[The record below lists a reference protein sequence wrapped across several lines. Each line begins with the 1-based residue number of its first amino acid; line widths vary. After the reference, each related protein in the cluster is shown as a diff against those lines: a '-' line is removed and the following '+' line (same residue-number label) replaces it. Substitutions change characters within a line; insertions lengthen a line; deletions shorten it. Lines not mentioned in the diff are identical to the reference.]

1 MKQTRSNTPNYLKY
15 LNSKK
20 ILQFIR
26 DNEQT
31 SRADI
36 AAMLAISKPTVSS
49 IVDELISE
57 EWVLEKEGSESS
69 VLGGRKPVLLTFNQN
84 ARLIVGVDIGG
95 TNIEVGIV
103 NAYGTIIGRKVLSTQ
118 YALKKDLVYEAFL
131 AIQSLVQ
138 TYNIDKNKIMAV
150 GVGAPGI
157 TDSDNGVVLDAPS
170 LGWKNF
176 ELKKELQQLLELPVY
191 VENDVN
197 VAVLGEQWKGKA
209 KNADHLILITLG
221 TGVGCGIIVNG
232 QLYRGASFAAGEIG
246 YMVTDKNEALED
258 YDHIFQG
265 FGFLD
270 SHVGG
275 PSIVKRMEQKLAT
288 LTDSHPLKNKELSAK
303 LIFEHAITHDPIAT
317 EVIEETLEHIAFAL
331 VNVIC
336 IFNPQCVILGGG
348 LSKSGQWFLPKVK
361 AVIEKHL
368 PMNTDIYISEI
379 DGLSLLGAGALV
391 LREHE
396 SLLNNRGGN

>member
-1 MKQTRSNTPNYLKY
+1 MKQARSNTPNYLKY

-69 VLGGRKPVLLTFNQN
+69 VLGGRKPVLLTFNPN
-84 ARLIVGVDIGG
+84 ARLLVGVDIGG

-103 NAYGTIIGRKVLSTQ
+103 NAYGTIIARKVLSTQ

-157 TDSDNGVVLDAPS
+157 TDSDNGIVLDAPS

-176 ELKKELQQLLELPVY
+176 ELKKELQQLLKLPVY